1 MDKESRQSE
10 REYLAAQEQLFAS
23 ISAGQGRSSL
33 VPMRASYVNVAR
45 CLSIVAFPS
54 SSLAHQISDEL
65 IPAFTEIDPHHHYY
79 PAASLHLT
87 IKGIRAAA
95 SPAAYSDREAGIAV
109 EVLRHLAPR
118 LRPLEFTLRGV
129 ARFPSSLIVRA
140 FGTTAFRD
148 TVHMLDDALR
158 DAGIATNKVDASMNV
173 FIGNMTVC
181 RFTTEPSARLLDCVR
196 SKDNSDLGRF
206 TVDTLALV
214 ACDEVCSPES
224 RLSYASVQLSNSK
237 SMQPTGDDAR
247 G

>member
-1 MDKESRQSE
+1 MREDLQSE

-33 VPMRASYVNVAR
+33 VPMRASYVNVVR
-45 CLSIVAFPS
+45 CLSILAFPS
-54 SSLAHQISDEL
+54 ASLAHQICDEL
-65 IPAFTEIDPHHHYY
+65 IPVFTAIDPQHHYY
-79 PAASLHLT
+79 PAESLHLT

-95 SPAAYSDREAGIAV
+95 SPAAYAERETSTVA

-148 TVHMLDDALR
+148 TILMLDDALR
-158 DAGIATNKVDASMNV
+158 KAGIATNKVDASMSV
-173 FIGNMTVC
+173 FIGNMTFC

-196 SKDNSDLGRF
+196 SKDVSSLGRF
-206 TVDTLALV
+206 TVDTMALV
-214 ACDEVCSPES
+214 GCDEVCSLES
-224 RLSYASVQLSNSK
+224 RLTYASVPLSHNK
-237 SMQPTGDDAR
+237 SMQPTREDAC